1 MANLSKS
8 PYWRAVKT
16 EASSKVCAAVFALPS
31 MYDYDFMRLVITQL
45 RSSLRSVFWFYD
57 IEMVRLA
64 RSPSASRCW
73 LFCHVL
79 PCFAMFCHVLQC
91 FAMFCHVLP
100 CFAMFCHV
108 LPCFAMFCHVLPC
121 FACLKPCHISH
132 LVQHLVTPFQ
142 RISGRWSNGTQ
153 RVQSAGPQD
162 DKNKAR
168 PFYSYPVYKTV
179 EVVLRRWSKLT
190 LFLHL
195 QSWSMYFP
203 LPKSAAISFS
213 MLQQSMRS
221 KCRKPQQAHAKSL
234 PAYLWCTHCIAWDSQ
249 RGAINVDPALP
260 VAE

>member
-1 MANLSKS
+1 
-8 PYWRAVKT
+8 
-16 EASSKVCAAVFALPS
+16 
-31 MYDYDFMRLVITQL
+31 
-45 RSSLRSVFWFYD
+45 
-57 IEMVRLA
+57 VRLA

-73 LFCHVL
+73 L
-79 PCFAMFCHVLQC
+79 
-91 FAMFCHVLP
+91 
-100 CFAMFCHV
+100 
-108 LPCFAMFCHVLPC
+108 FCHVLPC